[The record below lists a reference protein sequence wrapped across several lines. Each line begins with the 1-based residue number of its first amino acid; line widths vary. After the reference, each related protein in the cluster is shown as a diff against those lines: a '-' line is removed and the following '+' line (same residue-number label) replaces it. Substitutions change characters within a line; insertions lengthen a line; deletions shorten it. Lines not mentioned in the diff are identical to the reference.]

1 MAGAAAACG
10 CGQPNIVYSSD
21 LSDEEF
27 ALVALHIPPSG
38 EGGRPRSVDI
48 HLVLNAIF
56 YLLATGCQWRML
68 PKHFPPRS
76 TVYEYFSRW
85 RKDGTLD
92 RIQHLLLMA
101 ARGQAGREA
110 SPSGAIIDSQSLATA
125 ERGALGAMM
134 RPSG

>member
-21 LSDEEF
+21 LSDEGF
-27 ALVALHIPPSG
+27 ALGAPHIPPPG

-101 ARGQAGREA
+101 AREQAGREA
-110 SPSGAIIDSQSLATA
+110 
-125 ERGALGAMM
+125 
-134 RPSG
+134 RPSVAISDTASRWPRRKGGRSGL